1 LQKVSEKMSEKT
13 TTEENDTSESI
24 VLVDSDG
31 NEVEFVLI
39 GIVEMEPEG
48 EFALLT
54 PTEQMDGDDDEPMD
68 VYIFHY
74 DVDEDGAESFAPV
87 EDEELVQRVAD
98 VARPEFE
105 AAEGEE

>member
-1 LQKVSEKMSEKT
+1 MSE
-13 TTEENDTSESI
+13 TTETENDNSESI
-24 VLVDSDG
+24 VLVDSQG
-31 NEVEFVLI
+31 NEVEFVLL
-39 GIVEMEPEG
+39 GIVELEPEG

-54 PTEQMDGDDDEPMD
+54 PSEQIDGDDDEPMD

-87 EDEELVQRVAD
+87 EDEALVERVAA

-105 AAEGEE
+105 ASEDEE

>member
-1 LQKVSEKMSEKT
+1 MSEET

-24 VLVDSDG
+24 VLVDSQG
-31 NEVEFVLI
+31 NEVKFVLL
-39 GIVEMEPEG
+39 GIVELEPEG

-54 PTEQMDGDDDEPMD
+54 PADQMDGSDDDPMD

-87 EDEELVQRVAD
+87 EDETLVQRVAD

-105 AAEGEE
+105 ADEGEE

>member
-1 LQKVSEKMSEKT
+1 
-13 TTEENDTSESI
+13 
-24 VLVDSDG
+24 
-31 NEVEFVLI
+31 
-39 GIVEMEPEG
+39 
-48 EFALLT
+48 
-54 PTEQMDGDDDEPMD
+54 MDGDDDEPMD

>member
-1 LQKVSEKMSEKT
+1 MSEET
-13 TTEENDTSESI
+13 TTEETTTEEIDSSESI
-24 VLVDSDG
+24 VLVDSQG
-31 NEVEFVLI
+31 NEVEFVLL
-39 GIVEMEPEG
+39 GIVELEPEG

-54 PTEQMDGDDDEPMD
+54 PADQMDGGDEDPMD

-87 EDEELVQRVAD
+87 EDETLVQRVAD

-105 AAEGEE
+105 TEEGEE